1 MRKRLIVAL
10 IFSIIVLA
18 VGTVGCNNKPSTSN
32 GISELLGVSMYV
44 EKSQYPSNISKI
56 NVVWKNDTDK
66 DLTFGNPFTIQKL
79 VGNEWKALGNK
90 GAVFTSI
97 GHRVAPHSEMKHSYD
112 IRLYS
117 EKLERGTYRIV
128 TDFLN
133 ALSPGNYNTYQL
145 TANFTVK

>member
-10 IFSIIVLA
+10 ILSVIVLA
-18 VGTVGCNNKPSTSN
+18 VGTVGCNNKPSSN
-32 GISELLGVSMYV
+32 EGTSELLGVSMYV
-44 EKSQYPSNISKI
+44 EKSHYPSNISEI

-79 VGNEWKALGNK
+79 VGKEWKTIGN
-90 GAVFTSI
+90 GANFTTI
-97 GHRVAPHSEMKHSYD
+97 GYRVAPHSEMKHSYN

-117 EKLERGTYRIV
+117 EMLEKGTYRIV

-133 ALSPGNYNTYQL
+133 VLSPGNYNTYQL
-145 TANFTVK
+145 TANFTVE